1 VFDEEKLAWANRHY
15 LKTADPRRLAEL
27 SVPFFVRDGV
37 EMRPDARGLDFL
49 ASAMAMASASVDRLN
64 QVPGRLAFL
73 FDYEAEAAAGDPQT
87 VAEMRGEQAR
97 AVVQALADEL
107 AAAPRLDRQ
116 KFRDAANRVKA
127 RTGQKGK
134 ALFHPIRVALTGRA
148 EGPELD
154 LAVPAI
160 DRGAE
165 LPADAG
171 VPSILG
177 NRERADRFARAL
189 ESRG

>member
-1 VFDEEKLAWANRHY
+1 M
-15 LKTADPRRLAEL
+15 P
-27 SVPFFVRDGV
+27 
-37 EMRPDARGLDFL
+37 
-49 ASAMAMASASVDRLN
+49 MASASVDRLS
-64 QVPGRLAFL
+64 QVPARLAFL
-73 FDYEAEAAAGDPQT
+73 FGYDAEAALRDRQT
-87 VAEMRGEQAR
+87 VEEMRGASAR
-97 AVVQALADEL
+97 AVVHALAEEL
-107 AAAPRLDRQ
+107 TTAPRLDRE
-116 KFRDAANRVKA
+116 KFREVANRVKG

-165 LPADAG
+165 LPAGAG
-171 VPSILG
+171 VPLILG

-189 ESRG
+189 DHA